1 MSQEK
6 DKVFFR
12 NFSLIVGA
20 LVVMMIIF
28 IIAARIVGINEA
40 ADAERSAASVAKI
53 TAPMGEVSIA
63 GEEDK
68 SMMAAETATE
78 VAEAGT
84 SVDGKAVYEGLC
96 TACHGVPGIGAPV
109 LGNAEEWAPRIEKG
123 IDTLY
128 NSAINGFTGEQGFMM
143 PAKGGNPAL
152 SDEEIKAAV
161 DYMVSNS
168 Q

>member
-20 LVVMMIIF
+20 LAVMMIIF
-28 IIAARIVGINEA
+28 IIAARIIGINEA
-40 ADAERSAASVAKI
+40 AEAEHRAASVDKM

-68 SMMAAETATE
+68 TME
-78 VAEAGT
+78 VAKAGAGP
-84 SVDGKAVYEGLC
+84 DGKAVYDGLC

-109 LGNAEEWAPRIEKG
+109 FGNAEEWAPRIAKG
-123 IDTLY
+123 TDILY
-128 NSAINGFTGEQGFMM
+128 DHAINGFTGEQGFMM

-161 DYMVSNS
+161 DYMVANS